1 MVVRVTLKGRALLS
15 QYDEVDEF
23 EGNEDNGPKALRDL
37 VKKLRKELAETTAE
51 RDTLKTESRKTNVA
65 AVLATK
71 GLPAKL
77 AGLYTGE
84 PDEASI
90 DAWATEY
97 ADVFG
102 IPSTVTETNEHTAP
116 EAQAQYDA
124 MNRAQSSGNT
134 PLEGN
139 AAMAKRLDEVASLDE
154 LVALINAKG

>member
-1 MVVRVTLKGRALLS
+1 MS
-15 QYDEVDEF
+15 QYEEVDEF

-37 VKKLRKELAETTAE
+37 VKKLRKELADTTAE
-51 RDTLKTESRKTNVA
+51 RDSLKTESRKTTVA
-65 AVLATK
+65 AVLAAK

-84 PDEASI
+84 PDEAAV

-102 IPSTVTETNEHTAP
+102 IEVKPPVQNENTSQAV
-116 EAQAQYDA
+116 QAQYEA
-124 MNRAQSSGNT
+124 IGKAQSVGST

-139 AAMAKRLDEVASLDE
+139 AALAKRIDEVSSLDE
-154 LVALINAKG
+154 LVALINANG